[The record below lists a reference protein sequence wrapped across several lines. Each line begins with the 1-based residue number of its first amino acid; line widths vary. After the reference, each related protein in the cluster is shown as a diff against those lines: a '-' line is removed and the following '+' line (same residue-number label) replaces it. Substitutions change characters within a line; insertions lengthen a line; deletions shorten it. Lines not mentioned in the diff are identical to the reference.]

1 MSPDLFGRNANSQGF
16 GGGAR
21 RSGSAAA
28 KARGANC
35 SRLIRAELSAEEKTS
50 VLSASLDQIKDR
62 QLLERVAAEAGL
74 SLSHFL
80 TNESLS
86 LYYVVKRGRHDL
98 AYIAKGWGDPG
109 FRVGEVLTVD
119 AFQGVGFLWT
129 GTEIRR
135 FCVRRDVASFD
146 YLSCSPQWAIRSRWR
161 AVAVIHLPGIGE
173 AKLFP

>member
-1 MSPDLFGRNANSQGF
+1 M
-16 GGGAR
+16 
-21 RSGSAAA
+21 
-28 KARGANC
+28 
-35 SRLIRAELSAEEKTS
+35 
-50 VLSASLDQIKDR
+50 LSASLDQIKDR

-86 LYYVVKRGRHDL
+86 LYHVVKRGRHDL
-98 AYIAKGWGDPG
+98 GYIAKGWGDPG

-135 FCVRRDVASFD
+135 FCATN
-146 YLSCSPQWAIRSRWR
+146 
-161 AVAVIHLPGIGE
+161 GIGVTFAQRGETTELHLDGTIYTEGFNRATFLKTLE
-173 AKLFP
+173 ALKICVEKIDTLSARR